1 MYIDK
6 NIFIENNIDEILK
19 ISDTEICLKISGAVV
34 DIHESYRVSFQPKIK
49 QFNKKGFGQY
59 YFVFPMIP
67 QYYHNFFEIFGRLIS
82 LINLKQD
89 FKVILIHT
97 EKKSNDIFESL
108 TLGTNKTFNAKHLKD
123 FFNYFNID
131 FICMNPEEFI
141 SNKIN
146 NFYIFFDSSR
156 MDLNDYR
163 YFYNDKAYE
172 LSHFLKVPGIE
183 TVLNHVENIRKKFI
197 KYDLNKNQNIYI
209 SRKLATDRK
218 FKEEDF
224 LEKKIGEAGFE
235 IVNFEEYHLL
245 DQFRIIQQS
254 ENILCLYGSA
264 LVNCSLV
271 SYGNIFSVNHTPGY
285 YVGTYESI
293 FKKYNITYNSLQ
305 FDNLIDVD
313 FVLSCIK

>member
-19 ISDTEICLKISGAVV
+19 ISDTEICLKVSGAVT
-34 DIHESYRVSFQPKIK
+34 DIHESYRVNFQPKIK
-49 QFNKKGFGQY
+49 EFNKKSFGQY

-97 EKKSNDIFESL
+97 EQKNNGIFESL
-108 TLGTNKTFNAKHLKD
+108 TLGKNKSFNAKHLKL
-123 FFNYFNID
+123 
-131 FICMNPEEFI
+131 
-141 SNKIN
+141 NKIN

-163 YFYNDKAYE
+163 YFYNNTMYE
-172 LSHFLKVPGIE
+172 VSHFLKVPGIE
-183 TVLNHVENIRKKFI
+183 TILSHVENIRKNFI
-197 KYDLNKNQNIYI
+197 KYDLNKNQNVYI

-218 FKEEDF
+218 LKEEDL
-224 LEKKIGEAGFE
+224 LEEKIRKSGFE

-245 DQFRIIQQS
+245 DQFKIIQQS

-271 SYGNIFSVNHTPGY
+271 SCGNIFSINHTPGY

-293 FKKYNITYNSLQ
+293 FQKYKITHSNLQ
-305 FDNLIDVD
+305 FNNIIDVD
-313 FVLSCIK
+313 FVLSHIKQ